1 MFKTYKQTELDNRA
15 PLEPWI
21 FRRVRIILDILIR
34 LHFIINFKSAEVAGL
49 YGKRKW
55 FKSENEWFKY
65 LQVRPGYSTERQRH
79 PTKFGWPSIW
89 SALFSNS
96 NLFYLVSP
104 LVLGCT
110 LLSLVDIQSDRPELP
125 SLKTFQS
132 SENVDYEPEEEKVTI
147 EMF

>member
-1 MFKTYKQTELDNRA
+1 MEKGNDLKVKMNDSSICKFDLGTLQRDNDTLPSLA
-15 PLEPWI
+15 DLQ
-21 FRRVRIILDILIR
+21 
-34 LHFIINFKSAEVAGL
+34 SGQL
-49 YGKRKW
+49 Y
-55 FKSENEWFKY
+55 F
-65 LQVRPGYSTERQRH
+65 QQ
-79 PTKFGWPSIW
+79 
-89 SALFSNS
+89 NS

>member
-1 MFKTYKQTELDNRA
+1 MIQVFASSTWVLYRETTTPYQVWLTFNL
-15 PLEPWI
+15 
-21 FRRVRIILDILIR
+21 VS
-34 LHFIINFKSAEVAGL
+34 FIT
-49 YGKRKW
+49 
-55 FKSENEWFKY
+55 
-65 LQVRPGYSTERQRH
+65 Q
-79 PTKFGWPSIW
+79 
-89 SALFSNS
+89 NS

>member
-1 MFKTYKQTELDNRA
+1 MIQVFASSTLVPYRETTTPYQVWLTFNL
-15 PLEPWI
+15 
-21 FRRVRIILDILIR
+21 VS
-34 LHFIINFKSAEVAGL
+34 FIT
-49 YGKRKW
+49 
-55 FKSENEWFKY
+55 
-65 LQVRPGYSTERQRH
+65 Q
-79 PTKFGWPSIW
+79 
-89 SALFSNS
+89 NS

-132 SENVDYEPEEEKVTI
+132 SENVDYEPEEEKVII